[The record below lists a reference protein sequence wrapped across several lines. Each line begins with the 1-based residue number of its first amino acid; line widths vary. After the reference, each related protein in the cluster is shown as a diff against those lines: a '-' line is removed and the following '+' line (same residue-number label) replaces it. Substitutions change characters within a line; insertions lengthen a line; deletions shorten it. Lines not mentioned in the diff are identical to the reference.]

1 MSLTEV
7 HIFYKCENISYRS
20 WAKPKTNIHF
30 REAFV
35 ISPLLRPSSSWQ
47 GDSPWREGAR
57 SPIKSCRARAP
68 ALSRPPSRVQLPR
81 ARRGGH
87 TCVGSPSVFPL
98 ASHSERAQF
107 DRTSRKCIPPAQDL
121 IGAIA
126 IPDFIVGRRRD
137 RGKEGEE
144 SEFYCRVE

>member
-35 ISPLLRPSSSWQ
+35 ISPLPPRSSSWQ
-47 GDSPWREGAR
+47 GDSPSMARESALADQVM
-57 SPIKSCRARAP
+57 PRAP
-68 ALSRPPSRVQLPR
+68 ALSCVQLPR

-107 DRTSRKCIPPAQDL
+107 DRTSRKCILPAQDL

-126 IPDFIVGRRRD
+126 IPDFIVGRRAIEIERE
-137 RGKEGEE
+137 REE